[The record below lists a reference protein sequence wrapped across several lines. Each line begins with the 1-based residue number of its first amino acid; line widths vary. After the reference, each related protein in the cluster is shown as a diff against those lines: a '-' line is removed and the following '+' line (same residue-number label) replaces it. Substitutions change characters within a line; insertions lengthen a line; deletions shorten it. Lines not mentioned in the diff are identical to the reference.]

1 MTEKQIE
8 KIMRQQMP
16 IEEKCRLSD
25 FVIETYNE
33 NDTEKQVV
41 SIIKEIKSYLN
52 A

>member
-1 MTEKQIE
+1 MTENQIE
-8 KIMRQQMP
+8 KIMRLQMP

-25 FVIETYNE
+25 FVIETYNK

-41 SIIKEIKSYLN
+41 SIIEEIESYLN